1 MDRLQ
6 NPYQPG
12 AGTRPPALVGRNE
25 LIDGFG
31 VTLRRTLSGRSGKSC
46 MLVGLRGVGKTVLLN
61 RFTEIAGAEGVK
73 VGFIEAPENGDFRTL
88 LAVRLRRILLEW
100 NSRVSRAVTT
110 ALGVLKSF
118 TLKLPGGASIAIGVD
133 ALAGRADSG
142 LLAEDLTDL
151 LVAAGE
157 AAAACDSG
165 LMVAVDEVQ
174 YLSAGELAGL
184 VTAIH
189 RTTQLGLPVILT
201 GAGLPQLPALV
212 GAAKSY
218 AERLFEF
225 PTVSSLPPEEAAAAI
240 VVPARE
246 FGVELTSAAVDRV
259 VKESGGYPYFL
270 QEWGYHVWNAAP
282 LSPITDDDVNS
293 ARSSVIDTLDR
304 DFFRVR
310 FDRLFSVN
318 YFCRLASTIFAGSGR
333 RESRSTTM
341 TPVGVNGRRKVTY
354 SRQPSV
360 RSSPASDL
368 FLVIDGEEDAGCGRC
383 GKPRSSRFSKL
394 PVGALFASM
403 GSVGVHGPGVG
414 RQRCVRVA

>member
-12 AGTRPPALVGRNE
+12 AGTRPPALIGRDD
-25 LIDGFG
+25 LLDGFG
-31 VTLRRTLSGRSGKSC
+31 VTLRRTLSGRSGKCC

-61 RFTEIAGAEGVK
+61 RFAEIAGAEGVK
-73 VGFIEAPENGDFRTL
+73 VGFMEAPENGDFRTL
-88 LAVRLRRILLEW
+88 LAVRLRGILLEW
-100 NSRVSRAVTT
+100 NSRVRRAVTR

-118 TLKLPGGASIAIGVD
+118 TLKLPAGASISIGVD
-133 ALAGRADSG
+133 PLAGRADSG
-142 LLAEDLTDL
+142 LLAEDLTDV

-157 AAAACDSG
+157 AAAACDSA

-174 YLSAGELAGL
+174 YLSTNELAAL

-225 PTVSSLPPEEAAAAI
+225 PVVSSLPPAEAAAAI

-246 FGVELTSAAVDRV
+246 FGVEFTSPAVDRV
-259 VKESGGYPYFL
+259 VAESGGYPYFL

-282 LSPITDDDVNS
+282 SSPIADDDVRA
-293 ARSSVIDTLDR
+293 ARSSVIGTLDR

-310 FDRLFSVN
+310 FDRLTPKEKDYLRAMAVLGPGGHRSGDIAAALGVRVESVAP
-318 YFCRLASTIFAGSGR
+318 RRSGLIAKG
-333 RESRSTTM
+333 M
-341 TPVGVNGRRKVTY
+341 IY
-354 SRQPSV
+354 
-360 RSSPASDL
+360 SPAHGDTAFTVPL
-368 FLVIDGEEDAGCGRC
+368 FDQFLLRAMPGR
-383 GKPRSSRFSKL
+383 
-394 PVGALFASM
+394 
-403 GSVGVHGPGVG
+403 
-414 RQRCVRVA
+414 

>member
-12 AGTRPPALVGRNE
+12 AGTRPPALIGRDD

-31 VTLRRTLSGRSGKSC
+31 VTLRRTLSGRSGKCC

-61 RFTEIAGAEGVK
+61 RFAEIAGAEGVQ
-73 VGFIEAPENGDFRTL
+73 VGFMEAPENSDFRTL
-88 LAVRLRRILLEW
+88 LAVRLRGILLAW
-100 NSRVSRAVTT
+100 NSRVRRAVTR

-118 TLKLPGGASIAIGVD
+118 TLKLPAGASISIGVD
-133 ALAGRADSG
+133 PLAGRADSG
-142 LLAEDLTDL
+142 LLAEDLTDV

-157 AAAACDSG
+157 AAAACDSA

-174 YLSAGELAGL
+174 YLSTNELAAL

-225 PTVSSLPPEEAAAAI
+225 PVVSSLPPAEAAAAI

-246 FGVELTSAAVDRV
+246 FGVEFTPPAVDRV
-259 VKESGGYPYFL
+259 VAESGGYPYFL
-270 QEWGYHVWNAAP
+270 QEWGYHIWNAAP
-282 LSPITDDDVNS
+282 SSPIADDDVRA

-310 FDRLFSVN
+310 FDRLTPKEKDYLRAMAVLGPGGHRSGDIAAALGVRVESVAP
-318 YFCRLASTIFAGSGR
+318 RRSGLIAKG
-333 RESRSTTM
+333 M
-341 TPVGVNGRRKVTY
+341 IY
-354 SRQPSV
+354 
-360 RSSPASDL
+360 SPAHGDTAFTVPL
-368 FLVIDGEEDAGCGRC
+368 FDQFLLRAMPGR
-383 GKPRSSRFSKL
+383 
-394 PVGALFASM
+394 
-403 GSVGVHGPGVG
+403 
-414 RQRCVRVA
+414 